1 MRKVDRAPHPNAKK
15 GPKRWPMGAVSVSVL
30 ILRFYLLDLFCCGR
44 MIVKVVPFAEDMTSM
59 RPP

>member
-1 MRKVDRAPHPNAKK
+1 MRKVERMPNPTEKR
-15 GPKRWPMGAVSVSVL
+15 PKRWPMGAVSVSILVFL
-30 ILRFYLLDLFCCGR
+30 IHLVGCCGR